1 VVNLSERSLAF
12 FGERVRPR
20 DAARELAEQPVEA
33 EHVDPSR
40 CVRAQVGLR
49 NRRVAIDGQPTRFS
63 PKIFLPFCRSAT
75 RTPLTAL
82 EPSSLG
88 IARAQRDED
97 RVRIPNHDG
106 GMGDDPRVFA

>member
-1 VVNLSERSLAF
+1 VRARAGGTEEPTRRDRWATDAF
-12 FGERVRPR
+12 F
-20 DAARELAEQPVEA
+20 AEDFFAV
-33 EHVDPSR
+33 
-40 CVRAQVGLR
+40 
-49 NRRVAIDGQPTRFS
+49 
-63 PKIFLPFCRSAT
+63 LPFGDENSVDRV
-75 RTPLTAL
+75 